1 MPPLVGLATGH
12 KLGPYEIGSPLG
24 AGGMGEVYRARDT
37 RLDRT
42 VAIKVL
48 PSHLSGNADLRARF
62 EREARAISNLQHA
75 NICVLHDI
83 GQQDGIDFLV
93 MEFLEGE
100 TLSARLARK
109 PLTVDEGLK
118 IGIEIADALD
128 KAHRSN
134 IVHRDLKPGNVM
146 LTKSGA
152 KLMDFGLAKP
162 YLSTSGSQ
170 SGTPA
175 FSAAATLASMAS
187 PVTVAG
193 TVVGTVQYMS
203 PEQIQGKDADARSD
217 IFAFGAMFYEMLA
230 GRRAFEGKTQL
241 SVASSILEK
250 DPDPV
255 STWQPTVPPAIEY
268 VVRTCLAKEPDER
281 FQSAHDLKLQL
292 QWIVAAGSKAGIPP
306 VVAKKART
314 SLQTLMAALAVGW
327 LLALGAGL
335 LLLQYRTRLTN
346 AQQMVHGKIDQ
357 PEGREFADIF
367 IGAPAISP
375 DGQFVAFLTT
385 KKDEPTKI
393 SEQVIYLR
401 RTSTGEATP
410 LAGTQGATFPFW
422 SPDGQFLGFFADS
435 RMKKIQVNGGPAQT
449 ICDAPDGRGASWS
462 SRGVIVFAPRISG
475 PLQVVSDGGG
485 TPTNITPEDKA
496 DSEFTA
502 RNPMFLPDG
511 KHFLYTQ
518 RGGKQTVAKVFA
530 GSLDGGAQT
539 EILSAGSNPAFSDGQ
554 LFYLR
559 DGTLTAQRFDPEK
572 RRFDGKPVPIAST
585 IDYYNPRDL
594 GYFAVSHTLLVYRH
608 ASQPDRAIGWF
619 DGAGKEVTR
628 WGDPAPYAGGTY
640 SPASQM
646 SLWYR
651 RDASGHGNSVWLGD
665 IQRKTVTRLTT
676 DSEMAQTGVVSAD
689 GNFAIIS
696 TSSGYNSV
704 LVRRWLNATGKEE
717 KLLDEPRGYLTV
729 NSISRDG
736 RYVFLAQ
743 QSTWTGFD
751 IFYMDLHG
759 ESKLVPILTSP
770 YDEYDARLSPDGKWL
785 AYSSNETGNVEL
797 YVTSFPNAGAKW
809 QVSNGGLLARDINTV
824 MDWAPDGTLRY
835 QFGDKIYQ
843 VQVRNNDGKPEF
855 SAPKE
860 FVTLP
865 PGLTVIS
872 ILADGKRI
880 LAAEPVGEQ
889 ASVPLDFVLNWQH
902 LTQ

>member
-12 KLGPYEIGSPLG
+12 KLGPYQIASPLG

-109 PLTVDEGLK
+109 PLTVDEALK

-128 KAHRSN
+128 KAHRGN

-162 YLSTSGSQ
+162 YMSTSGSQ

-217 IFAFGAMFYEMLA
+217 IFAFGAMFYEMLT
-230 GRRAFEGKTQL
+230 GKRAFEGKTQL

-292 QWIVAAGSKAGIPP
+292 QWIAAAGSKAGIPP
-306 VVAKKART
+306 VVAKKARA
-314 SLQTLMAALAVGW
+314 SRHTLMVALAVGW

-357 PEGREFADIF
+357 PEGREFADTF

-435 RMKKIQVNGGPAQT
+435 KMKKIQVNGGPAQT

-462 SRGVIVFAPRISG
+462 PRGVIVFAPKISG
-475 PLQVVSDGGG
+475 PLQLVSDGGS
-485 TPTNITPEDKA
+485 TPANITPEDKN

-530 GSLDGGAQT
+530 GSVDGGTQI
-539 EILSAGSNPAFSDGQ
+539 EIVNAGSNPGFSDGQ

-559 DGTLTAQRFDPEK
+559 DGTLTAQEFDPGK
-572 RRFDGKPVPIAST
+572 LRFTGKPVPIASRV
-585 IDYYNPRDL
+585 DYYNPRDL
-594 GYFAVSHTLLVYRH
+594 GYFAVSDSLLVYRL
-608 ASQPDRAIGWF
+608 AAQQDRTLAWF
-619 DGAGKEVTR
+619 DTSGKEAIR
-628 WGDPAPYAGGTY
+628 WGEPAPFTGGTY
-640 SPASQM
+640 SAASQM
-646 SLWYR
+646 SVWYR
-651 RDASGHGNSVWLGD
+651 RDSTGHGNSLWLAD
-665 IQRKTVTRLTT
+665 TQRKTVTRLTA

-696 TSSGYNSV
+696 TTSGYNST
-704 LVRRWLNATGKEE
+704 LVRRWLNASGKEE

-729 NSISRDG
+729 SSISRDG
-736 RYVFLAQ
+736 RYVLFAQ
-743 QSTWTGFD
+743 QSTQTGFD
-751 IFYMDLHG
+751 IFYMDLLG
-759 ESKLVPILTSP
+759 DRKLVPVLTST

-785 AYSSNETGNVEL
+785 AYSSDETGSTEL
-797 YVTSFPNAGAKW
+797 YVTSFPNPGAKW
-809 QVSNGGLLARDINTV
+809 QVSNGGLLSRDTNSV
-824 MDWAPDGTLRY
+824 MDWSLDGNLRY
-835 QFGDKIYQ
+835 QNGDKIYE
-843 VQVRNNDGKPEF
+843 VQVRNKGEKPEF
-855 SAPKE
+855 SAPRE
-860 FVTLP
+860 IATLP
-865 PGLTVIS
+865 PGLIVTS
-872 ILADGKRI
+872 LMPDGKRI
-880 LAAEPVGEQ
+880 LAAEPVGERV
-889 ASVPLDFVLNWQH
+889 SFPVDFVLNWQH